1 MKIVESIVELIRET
15 SSSLP
20 EDVLKALRAAQRRER
35 KGSSAAVVLKTILD
49 NCAIAKKRGT
59 PLCQDT
65 GTLTFFVD
73 ESLRRKVTPAVLK
86 RAVAIATE
94 RGYLR
99 KNTIDAVT
107 GKSYDDNVCDG
118 APVVHYRG
126 SASVGLGSASVG
138 LGSASV
144 GLGSA
149 SVGPGSSSVGP
160 GSSSVGLGSS
170 SVGLGSASVGLGI
183 GSGEVGSK
191 DARNDAKRPYV
202 TLILKGGGS
211 ENMSRQYSLPDASL
225 GAGRDLEGVRKCI
238 LDAVQKIQGYGC
250 APGILG
256 VCIGGDRA
264 TGYEVAKEQLLRP
277 LDEECSNVR
286 MSECLIDEPCAKNQA
301 HTCNQTLSNN
311 QTIRQLRSL
320 EKRLLKEANSLG
332 IGPMGLGGK
341 TTLLGVKVAARPRVP
356 ASFFV
361 TIAYM
366 CWACRRRTLVLS
378 PSVGCRSLAVEGRRQ
393 GEDKRQP
400 TADKRGG
407 RRS

>member
-1 MKIVESIVELIRET
+1 MNVVDKLVKLIRET

-20 EDVLKALRAAQRRER
+20 PDVLKALKSALKKER
-35 KGSSAAVVLKTILD
+35 KESSAAVVLKTILG
-49 NCAIAKKRGT
+49 NCTIAAKRGT

-73 ESLRRKVTPAVLK
+73 ERLRRKVTPTAIGK
-86 RAVAIATE
+86 AVAIATE
-94 RGYLR
+94 KGYLR

-107 GKSYDDNVCDG
+107 GRSYDDNVCEG
-118 APVVHYRG
+118 APVVHYVVGASDSGSSRG
-126 SASVGLGSASVG
+126 S
-138 LGSASV
+138 
-144 GLGSA
+144 
-149 SVGPGSSSVGP
+149 
-160 GSSSVGLGSS
+160 
-170 SVGLGSASVGLGI
+170 
-183 GSGEVGSK
+183 
-191 DARNDAKRPYV
+191 RNSRKTRPTV

-211 ENMSRQYSLPDASL
+211 ENMSRQYSLPDAAL

-277 LDEECSNVR
+277 LDE
-286 MSECLIDEPCAKNQA
+286 SEKTGPTSILA
-301 HTCNQTLSNN
+301 
-311 QTIRQLRSL
+311 L
-320 EKRLLKEANSLG
+320 EKKILKEANGLG

-341 TTLLGVKVAARPRVP
+341 TTLLGVKIAARPRVP

-366 CWACRRRTLVLS
+366 CWARRR
-378 PSVGCRSLAVEGRRQ
+378 RSLRV
-393 GEDKRQP
+393 
-400 TADKRGG
+400 
-407 RRS
+407 

>member
-1 MKIVESIVELIRET
+1 MKSLVEKIVTLIRET

-20 EDVLKALRAAQRRER
+20 EDVLKALKAAQRKEA
-35 KGSSAAVVLKTILD
+35 KGSSAAVVLKTIVE

-73 ESLRRKVTPAVLK
+73 ERLRRKVTPAAIK
-86 RAVAIATE
+86 KAVAIATE

-107 GKSYDDNVCDG
+107 GRSCDDNCADG
-118 APVVHYRG
+118 APVIHYVEG
-126 SASVGLGSASVG
+126 IKDW
-138 LGSASV
+138 
-144 GLGSA
+144 
-149 SVGPGSSSVGP
+149 
-160 GSSSVGLGSS
+160 
-170 SVGLGSASVGLGI
+170 GLGI
-183 GSGEVGSK
+183 GRQK
-191 DARNDAKRPYV
+191 TV

-211 ENMSRQYSLPDASL
+211 ENMSRQYSLPDAAL
-225 GAGRDLEGVRKCI
+225 GAGRDLVGVRKCI

-277 LDEECSNVR
+277 LDESDKTGQIEIV
-286 MSECLIDEPCAKNQA
+286 K
-301 HTCNQTLSNN
+301 
-311 QTIRQLRSL
+311 L
-320 EKRLLKEANSLG
+320 EKRLLKEANGLG

-341 TTLLGVKVAARPRVP
+341 TTLLGVKVAARTRVP

-361 TIAYM
+361 TVAYM
-366 CWACRRRTLVLS
+366 CWACRRRTIEV
-378 PSVGCRSLAVEGRRQ
+378 
-393 GEDKRQP
+393 
-400 TADKRGG
+400 
-407 RRS
+407 

>member
-1 MKIVESIVELIRET
+1 MSSKLVDQLVALIRDT

-20 EDVLKALRAAQRRER
+20 ADILKAIKAAHRRER

-49 NCAIAKKRGT
+49 NCAIAAKRGT

-73 ESLRRKVTPAVLK
+73 ERLRRKVTPTVLK
-86 RAVAIATE
+86 KAVAIATE

-107 GKSYDDNVCDG
+107 GKSYDDNCTEG
-118 APVVHYRG
+118 APVIHYVEGQR
-126 SASVGLGSASVG
+126 S
-138 LGSASV
+138 
-144 GLGSA
+144 
-149 SVGPGSSSVGP
+149 
-160 GSSSVGLGSS
+160 
-170 SVGLGSASVGLGI
+170 
-183 GSGEVGSK
+183 
-191 DARNDAKRPYV
+191 V
-202 TLILKGGGS
+202 TLIMKGGGS
-211 ENMSRQYSLPDASL
+211 ENMSRQYSLPDAAL
-225 GAGRDLEGVRKCI
+225 GAGRDLAGVRKCV

-277 LDEECSNVR
+277 LDEGRLQSAAIESC
-286 MSECLIDEPCAKNQA
+286 
-301 HTCNQTLSNN
+301 
-311 QTIRQLRSL
+311 RSGTNLTAL
-320 EKRLLKEANSLG
+320 EKRLLREANELG

-341 TTLLGVKVAARPRVP
+341 TTLLGVKVAARSRVP

-366 CWACRRRTLVLS
+366 CWACRRRSIAL
-378 PSVGCRSLAVEGRRQ
+378 
-393 GEDKRQP
+393 
-400 TADKRGG
+400 
-407 RRS
+407 